1 MKTIKI
7 LLTLVLCFTILVS
20 CKIDDDIKQHGGILA
35 DRDIVSSILKE
46 LEDKKNSSL
55 AEDGDVFWSLS
66 GTIWHKS
73 ADCSYLSNSK
83 EVYHGS
89 IEDAKLEG
97 KVRECTRCFSTEED
111 KSYAELEGNPI
122 ESHHVFFTKESNVW
136 HENINCLE
144 LLGVEKIYNASID
157 KAKELGKESACD
169 KCEK

>member
-7 LLTLVLCFTILVS
+7 LLTLVLCLTILAS
-20 CKIDDDIKQHGGILA
+20 CKIGNDIKQHGGILA
-35 DRDIVSSILKE
+35 DRDVVSSILKE

-83 EVYHGS
+83 EVYHGTL
-89 IEDAKLEG
+89 EDAKLEG
-97 KVRECTRCFSTEED
+97 KERECTRCFASEED
-111 KSYAELEGNPI
+111 KVYAELEGNPI
-122 ESHHVFFTKESNVW
+122 ESNHVFFTKESKLW

-144 LLGVEKIYNASID
+144 LLGAEKIYNSSVN

-169 KCEK
+169 KCGK